1 MNINIEDI
9 DINRLRN
16 DLIDYY
22 GTAIA
27 YSPQAIIDLSNI
39 ENSSPYELVMI
50 AINNNFNLE
59 NYINQRNLRRY
70 YERN

>member
-1 MNINIEDI
+1 MNISIEDI

-22 GTAIA
+22 GTVSL
-27 YSPQAIIDLSNI
+27 YSPQAVIDLSKV
-39 ENSSPYELVMI
+39 ENANPYELVMI
-50 AINNNFNLE
+50 AINNNFDLE

>member
-27 YSPQAIIDLSNI
+27 YSPQAIIDLSTI
-39 ENSSPYELVMI
+39 ENASAYELLII